1 MFIKICGITTEE
13 DALLSIGMG
22 ADALGFNFVPGSV
35 RQIRPSVARDIVK
48 RLPGGIMTVG
58 VFRNELRD
66 RVVEITHEAGLQSA
80 QLHGHESVDDSTW
93 IAERVPTMI
102 KALVAGDPSMDRLI
116 EYGAAAVLVDATEP
130 GSGKV
135 FDWTLLDGRDR
146 GRPLVEILKSSLF
159 N

>member
-66 RVVEITHEAGLQSA
+66 RVIEVTHEAGLQAA
-80 QLHGHESVDDSTW
+80 QLHGHESADDSAW
-93 IAERVPTMI
+93 IAERVPMMI
-102 KALVAGDPSMDRLI
+102 KANIIKTKP
-116 EYGAAAVLVDATEP
+116 
-130 GSGKV
+130 
-135 FDWTLLDGRDR
+135 
-146 GRPLVEILKSSLF
+146 
-159 N
+159 